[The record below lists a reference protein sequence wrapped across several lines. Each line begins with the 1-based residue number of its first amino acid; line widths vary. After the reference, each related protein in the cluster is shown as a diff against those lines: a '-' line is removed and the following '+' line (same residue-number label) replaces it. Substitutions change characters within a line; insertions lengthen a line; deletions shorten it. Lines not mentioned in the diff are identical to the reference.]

1 VGVDTVHSNSKF
13 RANNISKTRFGK
25 VQKCTFFSSYVQRYP
40 KTRPGLGNP
49 FRPKI
54 KLQVE
59 TTNMEATEVT
69 CVPQSLRALL

>member
-40 KTRPGLGNP
+40 RPDQDWEILSDP
-49 FRPKI
+49 R
-54 KLQVE
+54 
-59 TTNMEATEVT
+59 
-69 CVPQSLRALL
+69 